1 MPLVWIAGAAALKCI
16 IGFWPHFQMQAEK
29 GAGKTTLLGAL
40 GATTGFT
47 MLSSQQ
53 AQTAYR
59 VLCSVGHTSMPVGW
73 EEVRTNDKKQI
84 ATAMNI
90 LPECYRFAPHQRGPT
105 NPRLQIGDRQW
116 RERGV

>member
-59 VLCSVGHTSMPVGW
+59 VLRSEEHTSELQSLMRISYAVFCL
-73 EEVRTNDKKQI
+73 KKKKKNI
-84 ATAMNI
+84 IKTATKKSQTHSELTTQHCLSYYI
-90 LPECYRFAPHQRGPT
+90 S
-105 NPRLQIGDRQW
+105 I
-116 RERGV
+116 

>member
-73 EEVRTNDKKQI
+73 AEVSTNETNQN
-84 ATAMNI
+84 AA
-90 LPECYRFAPHQRGPT
+90 APT
-105 NPRLQIGDRQW
+105 NPYESYQCAPPPTPSRTP
-116 RERGV
+116 